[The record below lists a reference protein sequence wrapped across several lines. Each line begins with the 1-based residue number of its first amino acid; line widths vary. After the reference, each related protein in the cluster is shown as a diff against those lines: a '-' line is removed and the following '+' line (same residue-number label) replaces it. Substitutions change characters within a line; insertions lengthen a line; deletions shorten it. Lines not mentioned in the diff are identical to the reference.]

1 MNIEQIV
8 RYSLEYLNQT
18 KYYHWQTKS
27 YAQHQALGGFYDK
40 TSLLVDQLVE
50 SWSGRSGNIQV
61 DSGRVELV
69 NYTNVEDIIESAID
83 LRTAY
88 EEFKET
94 INYGD
99 VQNIIDEVVQ
109 EINQLIYLLKLS

>member
-1 MNIEQIV
+1 MNIEQII

-27 YAQHQALGGFYDK
+27 YAQHQALSGFYDK

-50 SWSGRSGNIQV
+50 AWSGRSGDIQV

-69 NYTNVEDIIESAID
+69 NYTNVEDIIESAVD
-83 LRTAY
+83 LRTTY

-99 VQNIIDEVVQ
+99 VQNIIDEIVQ
-109 EINQLIYLLKLS
+109 EINQLIYLLKLV

>member
-27 YAQHQALGGFYDK
+27 YAQHQALGSFYDK

-50 SWSGRSGNIQV
+50 AWSGRSGNIQV

-69 NYTNVEDIIESAID
+69 NYTTVEDIIESAID

-94 INYGD
+94 TNYGD
-99 VQNIIDEVVQ
+99 VQNIIDEIVQ
-109 EINQLIYLLKLS
+109 EINQLIYLLKLV